1 MREIVLF
8 CVAIGLAA
16 VFAPQFLTE
25 VAKNRAVQRSTEQ
38 TASRVVKPRTQ
49 AAKAR
54 KSRVAQAARAEIR
67 AGSNG
72 HFLLD
77 ADVNYSKVR
86 FVVDTGASYVA
97 LRESDA
103 RNAGIYL
110 NSNDFRLPVSTANGT
125 AYAAMV
131 QLDMI
136 SVEGIDLERVSAIVM
151 PDRLLNISLLGNSFL
166 SRLNK
171 FEVSNSRLVMEN

>member
-8 CVAIGLAA
+8 CFAIGLAA

-25 VAKNRAVQRSTEQ
+25 VAKNRAVNRTAEQ
-38 TASRVVKPRTQ
+38 TAARVTRPRKDPEKPRS
-49 AAKAR
+49 
-54 KSRVAQAARAEIR
+54 SRVAQAARAEIR

-110 NSNDFRLPVSTANGT
+110 NADDFRLPVSTANGT
-125 AYAAMV
+125 AHAAMV
-131 QLDMI
+131 QLDTV
-136 SVEGIDLERVSAIVM
+136 SEEGIDLDRVKAIVM
-151 PDRLLNISLLGNSFL
+151 PDELLGISLLGNTFL
-166 SRLNK
+166 NRLQK

>member
-8 CVAIGLAA
+8 CLAIGIAA
-16 VFAPQFLTE
+16 VVAPQFLTE
-25 VAKNRAVQRSTEQ
+25 VAKNRAVNRNTEQ
-38 TASRVVKPRTQ
+38 TASRFTKPRKETS
-49 AAKAR
+49 KPR
-54 KSRVAQAARAEIR
+54 STRVAQAARAEIR

-77 ADVNYSKVR
+77 ADVNYNTVR

-103 RNAGIYL
+103 RSSGIYL
-110 NSNDFRLPVSTANGT
+110 NVDDFRLPVSTANGT

-131 QLDMI
+131 QLDTV
-136 SVEGIDLERVSAIVM
+136 SVEGIDLDRVSAIVM
-151 PDRLLNISLLGNSFL
+151 PDELLSISLLGNSFL
-166 SRLNK
+166 NRLQK